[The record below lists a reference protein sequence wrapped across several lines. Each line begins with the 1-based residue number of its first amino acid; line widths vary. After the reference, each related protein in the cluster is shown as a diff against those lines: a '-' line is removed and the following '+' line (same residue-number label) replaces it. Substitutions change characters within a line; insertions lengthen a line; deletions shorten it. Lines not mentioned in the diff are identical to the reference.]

1 MANIVVVGTQWG
13 DEGKGKIVDFL
24 TESADMV
31 IRFQGGANAGHTLVI
46 GGKKYVLHL
55 IPSGIIREGKVCV
68 IGNGVVMDPEALIEE
83 IEILRKSGVKVEA
96 DNLRISDHVH
106 LILPYHR
113 AVDRAREA
121 FKGDGKIGT
130 TGRGIGPAYE
140 DKAGRRGVRLC
151 DLYRPEL
158 LRRRVDEALLY
169 HNTIL
174 THLLGGSP
182 VEAGP
187 VIEKLLEQA
196 EILRPFISDT
206 GDTIGAAIEAK
217 QSLLFEGAQGG
228 MLDVDHGTY
237 PFVTSSNT
245 VAGGALTGVGL
256 GPKVIDRVLG
266 ITKAY
271 TTRVGSGPFPTELLD
286 ADGELLRKKGD
297 EFGATTGRPRR
308 CGWFD
313 AVVVRHAVRTSGID
327 GLVLT
332 KLDVLD
338 LMPTIKIAVSYS
350 ADGITRLHP
359 PADADCLAKAQPIF
373 EEMPG
378 WNVSTKGATRWEDLP
393 IEAQRYIRRIETLV
407 GAPVAIL
414 STGPGREET
423 MILRPDVLAAQD

>member
-1 MANIVVVGTQWG
+1 MSNRIY
-13 DEGKGKIVDFL
+13 L
-24 TESADMV
+24 TLLPLAALAAS
-31 IRFQGGANAGHTLVI
+31 
-46 GGKKYVLHL
+46 
-55 IPSGIIREGKVCV
+55 IPF
-68 IGNGVVMDPEALIEE
+68 A
-83 IEILRKSGVKVEA
+83 VKA
-96 DNLRISDHVH
+96 QDAS
-106 LILPYHR
+106 
-113 AVDRAREA
+113 
-121 FKGDGKIGT
+121 
-130 TGRGIGPAYE
+130 
-140 DKAGRRGVRLC
+140 
-151 DLYRPEL
+151 
-158 LRRRVDEALLY
+158 EALLAA
-169 HNTIL
+169 L
-174 THLLGGSP
+174 RGG
-182 VEAGP
+182 GY
-187 VIEKLLEQA
+187 VIYFRHAQTESDYADQVSADPLDCAPQRVLSRTGWDQA
-196 EILRPFISDT
+196 R
-206 GDTIGAAIEAK
+206 TIGAAIEAK